1 MTRNLE
7 TTSRTA
13 TTREASKRKS
23 MVFEEP
29 NWLAIPETV
38 KERFLNNG
46 MSLRWIRVLVNNNE
60 DYQNVGKRLAEGWE
74 FVNSEE
80 VPEMLHSSFVR
91 DTGRYQGSVCRG
103 DLALAKMPTEL
114 AVSRQEFY
122 ENRSRDM
129 VAAVNAQLM
138 NSSDSRMPIQNQ
150 SKTQVSR
157 GKIPKF
163 QD

>member
-13 TTREASKRKS
+13 TTRESSKRKS

-38 KERFLNNG
+38 RERYLNAG
-46 MSLRWIRVLVNNNE
+46 MSLRWIRVLINNNE

-114 AVSRQEFY
+114 AQSRQEFY

-138 NSSDSRMPIQNQ
+138 NSSDSRMPIHNQ